1 MRSRLL
7 SGSRG
12 LLHGAA
18 LVALATALANA
29 LGYLL
34 TIVAARALAPAGF
47 GAFSALLAVIIIGN
61 VAALAVQ
68 AVVAR
73 DVAQAGPSDARGAL
87 ATGLAAGALAL
98 ALSPVLARVLQIP
111 SVAPVAAS
119 AVAVA
124 ALAAAAG
131 PIGVAQ
137 GRERLGTLAGLL
149 LAQGA
154 LRVLGG
160 MVGLLTNRSVTGAMT
175 GLAGGLVAAA
185 VISWAVVRPTRSTD
199 RPGLHGRQV
208 WSAAVVL
215 LGFVAFTNAD
225 VIVAR
230 AVLSPV
236 ESGAYGAGSIVT
248 KIAFWLP
255 QFVPVVAYA
264 RLSRQQHR
272 SRALRVSLVAVTLS
286 GSLILTT
293 TALAGDLILRVLA
306 GNRYLELAPALWWF
320 ALLGA
325 VLALAQ
331 VTVYSALARR
341 DATTT
346 VIVWMALMTLIAAS
360 ASASTVVQVVSRATA
375 VALVLLA
382 VTLVREAR
390 RPLTARAEP
399 IPVDGSARK
408 A

>member
-1 MRSRLL
+1 
-7 SGSRG
+7 
-12 LLHGAA
+12 
-18 LVALATALANA
+18 VALATALANA

-47 GAFSALLAVIIIGN
+47 GAFSALLAAIIIGN

>member
-47 GAFSALLAVIIIGN
+47 GAFSALLAAIIIGN

-185 VISWAVVRPTRSTD
+185 VISWAVVRPARSTD

-306 GNRYLELAPALWWF
+306 GDRYLELAPALWWF

>member
-47 GAFSALLAVIIIGN
+47 GAFSALLAAIIIGN

>member
-47 GAFSALLAVIIIGN
+47 GAFSALLAAIIIGN

-185 VISWAVVRPTRSTD
+185 VISWAVVRPARSTD

>member
-1 MRSRLL
+1 VRSRLL

-47 GAFSALLAVIIIGN
+47 GAFSALLAAIIIGN